1 MTQRQSARQSSRTSG
16 RVSARASE
24 AKISA
29 RGEGKKGQSIRK
41 SGGTGGGKE
50 LMIGGIVIV
59 VLCVAVGI
67 MYVQKNGEIRSA
79 EEAKRLANKATEDN
93 LDRAK
98 TAFRDAERAGMAFV
112 TSKNEKATDEELF
125 GSLKSNEV
133 VYNVVYNR
141 NYTDKRRS
149 SQTEQRAMYKE
160 RLTSVGIG
168 SSLGTPDGIQINT
181 GKADNGSLDIV
192 IARKNY
198 TADKDD
204 KTNSGGE
211 ILVIVKA
218 VKPK

>member
-1 MTQRQSARQSSRTSG
+1 MTQRQSTRQSSRTSG
-16 RVSARASE
+16 RVARASE

-29 RGEGKKGQSIRK
+29 RGEGKKGQSMRK
-41 SGGTGGGKE
+41 AGGTGGGKE

-67 MYVQKNGEIRSA
+67 MYVQKNTEIRDA
-79 EEAKRLANKATEDN
+79 TEAKRLANKATEDN
-93 LDRAK
+93 IDRAK

-125 GSLKSNEV
+125 GSLKGNDT
-133 VYNVVYNR
+133 VYNVVFNR

-149 SQTEQRAMYKE
+149 NQTEQRPMFKE
-160 RLTSVGIG
+160 RMTPLGIG
-168 SSLGTPDGIQINT
+168 TSLGTPDGIQINKGT
-181 GKADNGSLDIV
+181 ADNGSTEIV

-198 TADKDD
+198 MADKDD

-218 VKPK
+218 VKAK